1 MRTVSFKTLCFF
13 VCITISCSTILHA
26 QKTSRPN
33 IIVILADDMGYSD
46 IGCFGS
52 EIETPNIDQLASNG
66 LRMSQF
72 YNTARCCPTRASLLT
87 GLYPHMAGMGH
98 MTGNPTKEPGYA
110 GDLNDKCVSIAQV
123 LKPAGYSTYATGKW
137 HVANNTKDNGPKHN
151 WPLQRGFD
159 KYYGIIPGAADY
171 FDPKGL
177 KNGND
182 PVKPGDNFYLTDAL
196 SDTAASYIQQHK
208 DNKNLNPFFMYVA
221 YNAPHWPLHAKE
233 KDIKKYADKYLAG
246 WDKLREQRY
255 SKQQKTGLLDASA
268 KLNPRDAEVPAW
280 DDISKSEKL
289 IWAKRM
295 AVYAAQVDCLDQGV
309 GRIVQALKK
318 NNLFDNTLI
327 IFLSDNGG
335 CAEFISRD
343 NKTINALGSGD
354 SYESYRINW
363 ANASNTPFRLYKHWV
378 HEGGISAP
386 CVVSW
391 PAMLANKGSVVNTPA
406 HLIDLLPTFVNIS
419 AAKYPATFNGHD
431 IAPLSGKSLLSIF
444 KGEKNLP
451 ERPIY
456 WEHEA
461 NRAVRFGK
469 WKLVSKG
476 TKIKPYAG
484 SWELYNITADR
495 SETNDLSKSQPA
507 KVKELEAMWNN
518 WATNN
523 QVFPL
528 NGLNNA
534 ERERAA
540 GKNGDVE

>member
-1 MRTVSFKTLCFF
+1 MRTVSSKTLCFF
-13 VCITISCSTILHA
+13 VSIIVSCSTILHA

-52 EIETPNIDQLASNG
+52 EIETPNIDLLASNG

-159 KYYGIIPGAADY
+159 KYYGIIPGAANY

-208 DNKNLNPFFMYVA
+208 DNKNQNPFFMYVA

-233 KDIKKYADKYLAG
+233 KDIKKYADKYLSG

-255 SKQQKTGLLDASA
+255 RKQQKTGLLDASA

-280 DDISKSEKL
+280 DDIPESEKL

-327 IFLSDNGG
+327 IFISDNGG
-335 CAEFISRD
+335 CAESISRD
-343 NKTINALGSGD
+343 DKSINALGTGD

-363 ANASNTPFRLYKHWV
+363 ANASNTPFKLYKHWV

-386 CVVSW
+386 CVISW

-406 HLIDLLPTFVNIS
+406 HLIDLLPTFINVS
-419 AAKYPATFNGHD
+419 GAKYPATFNGHD
-431 IAPLSGKSLLSIF
+431 IAPLPGKSLLSIL
-444 KGEKNLP
+444 KGEKDFA
-451 ERPIY
+451 ERPLY

-469 WKLVSKG
+469 WKLVSRAS
-476 TKIKPYAG
+476 KIKPFIG
-484 SWELYNITADR
+484 PWELYDITADR
-495 SETNDLSKSQPA
+495 SETNDLLKSQPA

-518 WATNN
+518 WAINN

-540 GKNGDVE
+540 GKNGGVE

>member
-1 MRTVSFKTLCFF
+1 MRTVSSKTLCFF
-13 VCITISCSTILHA
+13 VSIIVSCSTILHA

-52 EIETPNIDQLASNG
+52 EIETPNIDLLASNG

-159 KYYGIIPGAADY
+159 KYYGIIPGAANY

-208 DNKNLNPFFMYVA
+208 DNKNQNPFFMYVA

-233 KDIKKYADKYLAG
+233 KDIKKYADKYLSG

-255 SKQQKTGLLDASA
+255 LKQQKTGLLDASA

-280 DDISKSEKL
+280 DDIPESEKL

-327 IFLSDNGG
+327 IFISDNGG
-335 CAEFISRD
+335 CAESISRD
-343 NKTINALGSGD
+343 DKSINALGTGD

-363 ANASNTPFRLYKHWV
+363 ANASNTPFKLYKHWV

-386 CVVSW
+386 CVISW

-406 HLIDLLPTFVNIS
+406 HLIDLLPTFINVS
-419 AAKYPATFNGHD
+419 GAKYPATFNGHD
-431 IAPLSGKSLLSIF
+431 IAPLPGKSLLSIL
-444 KGEKNLP
+444 KGEKNFA
-451 ERPIY
+451 ERPLY

-469 WKLVSKG
+469 WKLVSRAS
-476 TKIKPYAG
+476 KIKPFMG
-484 SWELYNITADR
+484 PWELYDITADR

-518 WATNN
+518 WAINN

-540 GKNGDVE
+540 GKNGGVE